1 LRLTLPEHTTCSYL
15 QSEREKGYDHWR
27 TLLTGA
33 GGGHSNSTT
42 DPFDVAGDDARTRLT
57 TGLSGPGTGR
67 VRASRPRSPEIARA
81 RMDGTDFFLSST
93 SVVYVAPTS
102 SVVNPRDSVSAA
114 GGCHGIG
121 ALIAA
126 KELLLI
132 TTQKWLKPV
141 LHTSRGFSWNRS
153 FSREYFFSRNHSTL
167 LASTRSY
174 SF

>member
-1 LRLTLPEHTTCSYL
+1 
-15 QSEREKGYDHWR
+15 
-27 TLLTGA
+27 
-33 GGGHSNSTT
+33 
-42 DPFDVAGDDARTRLT
+42 VAGDDARTRLT
-57 TGLSGPGTGR
+57 TGPSGPGTGR
-67 VRASRPRSPEIARA
+67 VRATRPRSPEIARA

-102 SVVNPRDSVSAA
+102 SVVNPRGSVRAA
-114 GGCHGIG
+114 EGCHGIG

-141 LHTSRGFSWNRS
+141 LHTSRGFSSNRS

-167 LASTRSY
+167 LESTLVLDSTTRVHHWSKPTIDMKLKKRENPGGLHVPSEEVIVGNQIKMLSTR
-174 SF
+174 